1 MAASEWGVRRE
12 LCRSAE
18 IRRQEIRMGA
28 GSKCRVVPVAVSRA
42 SGQYHEMMTCQQDQG
57 ENDDW
62 PRAGTGI
69 QAI

>member
-1 MAASEWGVRRE
+1 
-12 LCRSAE
+12 
-18 IRRQEIRMGA
+18 MGA
-28 GSKCRVVPVAVSRA
+28 GNKCRVVPVAVSRA
-42 SGQYHEMMTCQQDQG
+42 SGQDDEMMTCQEDQG